1 MTVSETQPLPVK
13 STRINADGFAAYFH
27 LVPPQN
33 ALQLNV
39 ARAWSVAEQMPDALE
54 RANIRRILHILEAL
68 PHPRLTFSP
77 SQRLQHI
84 LEQALKLPH
93 DVLCALIGTNRDHQL
108 EVQSVQTHRIIV
120 TALWVI
126 PGLLQQVMDA
136 HVTLLGT
143 TAS

>member
-1 MTVSETQPLPVK
+1 MTVSETQPPTMK
-13 STRINADGFAAYFH
+13 STRINVDGFAAYFH

-39 ARAWSVAEQMPDALE
+39 ARAWSVAEQLPDALE
-54 RANIRRILHILEAL
+54 RAYIRRILHILEAL
-68 PHPRLTFSP
+68 PHPRLTYSR
-77 SQRLQHI
+77 SQRLEHI
-84 LEQALKLPH
+84 LNQALLLPH
-93 DVLCALIGTNRDHQL
+93 DVLCALVGTNCEHQL

-126 PGLLQQVMDA
+126 PGLLQQVNDA

-143 TAS
+143 AAS